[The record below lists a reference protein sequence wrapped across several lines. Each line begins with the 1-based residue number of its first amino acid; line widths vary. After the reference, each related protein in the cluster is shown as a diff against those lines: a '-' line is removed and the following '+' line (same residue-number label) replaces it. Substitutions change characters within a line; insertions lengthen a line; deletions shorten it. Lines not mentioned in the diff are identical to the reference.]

1 MGVALTGAGLG
12 WQREL
17 AVFLELA
24 KFASLLLSIL
34 TLDAVFH
41 TAFLEPGSHLEQQL
55 LPALRMLLLA
65 AAVSLVSGYIFREGE
80 KRSEQRAVRQ
90 DGSVAGSL
98 PMMIFWWGSGVMA
111 LLFGLAWLVERY
123 DHLWR

>member
-1 MGVALTGAGLG
+1 M
-12 WQREL
+12 
-17 AVFLELA
+17 FLELA

-65 AAVSLVSGYIFREGE
+65 AAVSLVSEYIFREGE
-80 KRSEQRAVRQ
+80 KRSAQGAVRH

-98 PMMIFWWGSGVMA
+98 PMMIFWWGSGGMA